1 MRRRRGDHVEC
12 AIVTSDGDVMR
23 LLNDGR
29 IDLDTADAIDTF
41 REFLRCVGPPARDGE
56 SVQAGPLARLEH
68 RPDLIRYALG
78 VE

>member
-29 IDLDTADAIDTF
+29 IDLDTA
-41 REFLRCVGPPARDGE
+41 EFLRCVGPPARDGE